1 MGIAAEQS
9 GIKCQNCKK
18 SIAMLFPNSSCD
30 CVGGI
35 FSSSSNSNLLLK
47 VTTLITPN
55 ILACLASTNAVLHQ
69 LKISSDECSRSTRSL
84 CQVDGDSACEAAQTN
99 LFSRSTEQGELT
111 LAPRTMH
118 KQHN

>member
-9 GIKCQNCKK
+9 GVKCQNCKK

-35 FSSSSNSNLLLK
+35 FSLFYFTNSLLK
-47 VTTLITPN
+47 VIKLINPN
-55 ILACLASTNAVLHQ
+55 ILTCLANAVLHQ
-69 LKISSDECSRSTRSL
+69 HKISSDECSRSPRGL
-84 CQVDGDSACEAAQTN
+84 CQVDGDSAGEAAQTN